1 MYAVIGPTG
10 NTGSV
15 VIRELRQHGADVRAI
30 VRTSAR
36 AQQIVGSEC
45 EIAVADLR
53 DGDALTAALR
63 GVSGLYAMLPPAGE
77 GDDLLAA
84 NRPMADALAQ
94 AVARAG
100 VPHVVLLSS
109 VGAEQTNGT
118 GPIASNHYLERVL
131 SPAAKAL
138 TALRPPY
145 FMDNWSEALGT
156 LEEGK
161 LYTLLPTELAIP
173 MISTEDIGRIAATC
187 LREGPRGR
195 EVIALEGPSSYSAS
209 DVARALSSITGR
221 PVEPVYVPY
230 DAVVPTLTAAGLGP
244 RTAEL
249 YREMYQ
255 AIEQGRVVQETT
267 VTRTLRGVV
276 ALEQALRTL
285 LARAPA

>member
-15 VIRELRQHGADVRAI
+15 VARELRQGGAQVRAI
-30 VRTSAR
+30 VRSDER
-36 AQQIVGSEC
+36 GK
-45 EIAVADLR
+45 EIAGNGYELAVADLR
-53 DGDALTAALR
+53 NADALTAALR

-77 GDDLLAA
+77 DDDLLAT

-94 AVARAG
+94 AIARAN

-109 VGAEQTNGT
+109 VGAEQTSGT

-156 LEEGK
+156 LAEGK

-173 MISTEDIGRIAATC
+173 MIATEDIGRIAATC
-187 LREGPRGR
+187 LLEGPRGR
-195 EVIALEGPSSYSAS
+195 EVIALEGPASYSAA
-209 DVARALSSITGR
+209 DVARALSSITGQ
-221 PVEPVYVPY
+221 PIDPVYVPNE
-230 DAVVPTLTAAGLGP
+230 AVVPTLTAAGLGP

-255 AIEQGRVVQETT
+255 AIAQGRVVQEPS
-267 VTRTLRGVV
+267 VSRTLRGVV
-276 ALEQALRTL
+276 TLVQAMRAL
-285 LARAPA
+285 LARRSA